1 MHSVSLL
8 SSIVTFALHG
18 GPMVPPKAW
27 ASMEAP
33 QPTPTATVAPSD
45 TPPAPRTKRRGR
57 GLAIASG
64 AVGAVSLGLGI
75 GRAMMVRHCLDDLA
89 DGNVGSCRRGGAF
102 TGLRVGQAIGN
113 LSTLGLVIGT
123 GVVAGLYDGEAGVR
137 GRGRVRK
144 PGAFIGTGAA
154 AIVAGA
160 AIQLGGLIGGLRA
173 FVKPECLSLA
183 EDSQL
188 GHCVAKGVTIALVTN
203 QLGASVT
210 QVGAGLL
217 TYGIANHKG
226 AERGRRVARLR
237 VSPIASLSRG
247 GNATF
252 GLTLSGRF

>member
-1 MHSVSLL
+1 M
-8 SSIVTFALHG
+8 
-18 GPMVPPKAW
+18 
-27 ASMEAP
+27 
-33 QPTPTATVAPSD
+33 
-45 TPPAPRTKRRGR
+45 
-57 GLAIASG
+57 
-64 AVGAVSLGLGI
+64 
-75 GRAMMVRHCLDDLA
+75 
-89 DGNVGSCRRGGAF
+89 
-102 TGLRVGQAIGN
+102 GQAIGN

-123 GVVAGLYDGEAGVR
+123 GVVAGLYDGEAGAR

-160 AIQLGGLIGGLRA
+160 AIQLGGSIGGLRA

-188 GHCVAKGVTIALVTN
+188 GTAAKGVTIAMVTN

-226 AERGRRVARLR
+226 AERGKRVARLR